1 MDARYGIASP
11 WRRKDEQ
18 EIRLLRGPCRGRMR
32 LWATIVA
39 LYIYCGLDETHGG
52 PQNTAV
58 WV

>member
-1 MDARYGIASP
+1 M
-11 WRRKDEQ
+11 
-18 EIRLLRGPCRGRMR
+18 L